1 MPWLDLQVKTLLIST
16 SLIPAFTILLA
27 ILSVIAS
34 FLSTIT
40 SLVSGL
46 ITFLAVYLP
55 MILSDRLSITEPS
68 LSSIKSLTN
77 NPLLHPQSSSLI
89 IISWATSTSLLVK

>member
-34 FLSTIT
+34 FLSIIT

-46 ITFLAVYLP
+46 ITFLAV
-55 MILSDRLSITEPS
+55 
-68 LSSIKSLTN
+68 
-77 NPLLHPQSSSLI
+77 
-89 IISWATSTSLLVK
+89 